1 MTDQHPTPTGPGAAE
16 VAAARSDAGAVE
28 PGSAGT
34 GTAQSASA
42 QFASGTSGSGTS
54 GSATSGS
61 GTSGSGTSGS
71 ATSGSATS
79 GAATSGT
86 ATSGAAQSAVPPI
99 VELGPGW
106 PGWVLRLLLLTAGF
120 GAVGTLLSDG
130 LSILVLVVLLGL
142 ALLTAALPA
151 SPAPALLIAAVVI
164 TVTVV
169 GGDPLRPEVL
179 VEIPLLHLVHLTA
192 AITALLPVRSVIRPA
207 ALVAPARRFVL
218 VQVAVF
224 AVVAMAEMLPT
235 GRNTTVV
242 ELAGLIAAS
251 GLVLLAI
258 RLLTRGR

>member
-1 MTDQHPTPTGPGAAE
+1 MTDNQHPTPEPGPAKLDSAEPAAVHGSVAQSTTARIGAA
-16 VAAARSDAGAVE
+16 DAGAVE
-28 PGSAGT
+28 PGPA
-34 GTAQSASA
+34 
-42 QFASGTSGSGTS
+42 GSGT
-54 GSATSGS
+54 GSAKP
-61 GTSGSGTSGS
+61 
-71 ATSGSATS
+71 
-79 GAATSGT
+79 AA
-86 ATSGAAQSAVPPI
+86 PPI

-106 PGWVLRLLLLTAGF
+106 PGVVLRLLLLTAGF
-120 GAVGTLLSDG
+120 AAVCTLLSDG
-130 LSILVLVVLLGL
+130 LSVLVLVVLLAL

-179 VEIPLLHLVHLTA
+179 VEIPLLHLVHSTA
-192 AITALLPVRSVIRPA
+192 AISALLPVRSVIRPA

-218 VQVAVF
+218 IQVAVF
-224 AVVAMAEMLPT
+224 AVVAVAEVLPT

-258 RLLTRGR
+258 RLLIKGR